1 MSRDI
6 ASKVLWNTRP
16 EDLLGVIGTSG
27 IDWLE
32 TNTPLRAIGPRY
44 EETICEP
51 NLFIL
56 GRVVILIRRFCEF
69 SVYKGEFNRVKLSR
83 YVLEYAPA
91 AVWQPELRGV
101 GDLSVGEP
109 VPYLESFAFLEK
121 AK

>member
-1 MSRDI
+1 
-6 ASKVLWNTRP
+6 
-16 EDLLGVIGTSG
+16 
-27 IDWLE
+27 
-32 TNTPLRAIGPRY
+32 
-44 EETICEP
+44 
-51 NLFIL
+51 
-56 GRVVILIRRFCEF
+56 
-69 SVYKGEFNRVKLSR
+69 VYKGEFNRVKLSR